1 MAGNGKVAVPNAA
14 PDDAT
19 EVVYQG
25 YADGAAHVDASP
37 DSYDVTQH
45 NTTADPNGPF
55 IGLRFDAA
63 GAVSLESD
71 GGGDVHALTVL
82 AGEYWPGTV
91 LRVNAT
97 GTALTNA
104 QMVGFKRA

>member
-1 MAGNGKVAVPNAA
+1 MGLRDSRFNNGNKLANGLKG
-14 PDDAT
+14 T
-19 EVVYQG
+19 
-25 YADGAAHVDASP
+25 DGAAHVNASP

-55 IGLRFDAA
+55 IGIRFDAA
-63 GAVSLESD
+63 GAVSLESG

-104 QMVGFKRA
+104 QMVGFKRS